1 VRESLDSELFRL
13 IRERR
18 VDPGLADRVDVFS
31 ELVRARD
38 VDGEAMS
45 DQEIR
50 DELVTLLV
58 AGHETT
64 ATALA
69 WAFDLL
75 LHDPATLHR
84 LEAEA
89 AGDRREYLDATIKET
104 LRLRPPVVIVVRR
117 VKVPF
122 PLDGREVPAGAHLCP
137 NIYLTQRR
145 PDLYPEPDRFRPERF
160 LEEAPEP
167 YAWLPFGGGIRRCL
181 GASFATAEM
190 RVVIPEML
198 RRVRLRPASPRPE
211 RVRRETVLLVP
222 DRGTRVVASGRS
234 A

>member
-1 VRESLDSELFRL
+1 
-13 IRERR
+13 
-18 VDPGLADRVDVFS
+18 
-31 ELVRARD
+31 
-38 VDGEAMS
+38 M
-45 DQEIR
+45 
-50 DELVTLLV
+50 
-58 AGHETT
+58 
-64 ATALA
+64 
-69 WAFDLL
+69 
-75 LHDPATLHR
+75 
-84 LEAEA
+84 EAEA